1 MAINLTVITIEIYM
15 NLIIF
20 IIRRLQRVAA

>member
-1 MAINLTVITIEIYM
+1 MAINITVITIEIYM